1 MLIKNEKQLLF
12 QLLNEQEKNDSFRQ
26 ECVNQ
31 EVEWNITK
39 CLKEY
44 RLVVN
49 MSQKDVAEKSGL
61 TRQMVSRIET
71 YAYSPTLSTFIKYL
85 LALNI
90 DLSKVISEYISE
102 KIEKIS

>member
-39 CLKEY
+39 CLK
-44 RLVVN
+44 
-49 MSQKDVAEKSGL
+49 MWQKKAD
-61 TRQMVSRIET
+61 
-71 YAYSPTLSTFIKYL
+71 
-85 LALNI
+85 
-90 DLSKVISEYISE
+90 
-102 KIEKIS
+102 